1 MPQDIIDVDEFTTTV
16 TGPAGGDLRT
26 AASVVG
32 TIGQSLANRTRHLF
46 NLAKGTSNLATPIAR
61 TRRFSPLVFRYM
73 LSAISTE
80 APGRTV
86 APAAGVGRRVRLD
99 SNNIEAVASL
109 NELLPSGAELTLVR
123 LSLVAGTH
131 SVAGRLSIF
140 AKQIDDSGSTPV
152 IGTGIEVAGADTVG
166 TGLQKVTLSG
176 SPIVGIG
183 GALDTYDL
191 IYDPVGVDDF
201 DLIEGLLL
209 GWNDP
214 GPRNF

>member
-1 MPQDIIDVDEFTTTV
+1 MARNLVEVSAFTTPITV
-16 TGPAGGDLRT
+16 PENGEPAQRETEDSPLQALADRT
-26 AASVVG
+26 TFLHDV
-32 TIGQSLANRTRHLF
+32 
-46 NLAKGTSNLATPIAR
+46 AKGASDLSPKIAR
-61 TRRFSPLVFRYM
+61 SRRFSALVFRYM

-99 SNNIEAVASL
+99 SNNVEAVASL
-109 NELLPSGAELTLVR
+109 NELLPFGAELTLVR

-140 AKQIDDSGSTPV
+140 AKQIDDSGSTPI
-152 IGTGIEVAGADTVG
+152 IGTGAEVTGANTSG

-176 SPIVGIG
+176 SPIVTLS

-191 IYDPVGVDDF
+191 VYDPVGVDDF

>member
-1 MPQDIIDVDEFTTTV
+1 MPADLTDVDAFSDPITV
-16 TGPAGGDLRT
+16 PSDGDPLNS
-26 AASVVG
+26 ASVVTTG
-32 TIGQSLANRTRHLF
+32 LQRLANRTRHLF
-46 NLAKGTSNLATPIAR
+46 NIVKGTTNLSPKLAK

-86 APAAGVGRRVRLD
+86 APASGDGRRVRLD
-99 SNNIEAVASL
+99 SNNVEAVASL
-109 NELLPSGAELTLVR
+109 NELLPFGAELTLVR

-140 AKQIDDSGSTPV
+140 AKQIDDSGSTPI
-152 IGTGIEVAGADTVG
+152 IGEGSEVAGANTSG

-176 SPIVGIG
+176 SPIFTLS

-191 IYDPVGVDDF
+191 VYDPVGVDDF